1 MLAATM
7 YTDDENFRR
16 MLVICA
22 SCTPI
27 EKWHSE
33 QNTEC
38 RSTDSSLPFMKKRV
52 MGSSWDPLLGTME
65 YIQSYEGLAY
75 MQFIL
80 CKGEC
85 ELDIDREDHPAIAF
99 ENEMAALALEM
110 ALPFIGCRLRRT
122 LWYCRGWPWRFCTLG
137 AGVPPEIQAKTSA
150 ALRLTTILSRSS
162 SRCMACSTQPWPRG
176 AASTLPVQQLVQIME
191 ASGWQATQQVQ
202 EWSDKVHAAVLTTQ
216 VIEDGFNR
224 AKVPERKGPNKK
236 LHARKLFSTLIEKDA
251 LSHVHHYQ
259 GLGYVQ

>member
-33 QNTEC
+33 QNAEC

-150 ALRLTTILSRSS
+150 ALRLDHDTFQEFIQVHGMQHTALAKRS
-162 SRCMACSTQPWPRG
+162 CFNTACAAAGANHGGFRVAGHPAGAIVVRQSACCCAHHTGDRG
-176 AASTLPVQQLVQIME
+176 WLQQSQGAREEGAEQE
-191 ASGWQATQQVQ
+191 ASC
-202 EWSDKVHAAVLTTQ
+202 
-216 VIEDGFNR
+216 
-224 AKVPERKGPNKK
+224 
-236 LHARKLFSTLIEKDA
+236 
-251 LSHVHHYQ
+251 
-259 GLGYVQ
+259 